1 MMSQKLF
8 ESIIL
13 GTKIEKLMEERFPKM
28 IGCSFIFDDFETTVD
43 RTGIMFECVN
53 FTCYI
58 SFNPNRNEGMKDNRI
73 PINTLKHLYDFLKA

>member
-1 MMSQKLF
+1 MSQKLF
-8 ESIIL
+8 EAIIL

-28 IGCSFIFDDFETTVD
+28 IGCGFIFNDFETTVD
-43 RTGIMFECVN
+43 RSGIMLECVT

-73 PINTLKHLYDFLKA
+73 PINTLKHLYAFLKA